1 MQTIVAG
8 TDFTKSSLNAC
19 AYAAMLAEKYK
30 CRLVLF
36 NLLDISWIHANSG
49 LFLLETYKERRKN
62 EHKAKKQMEDLHAA
76 FPKIEITTFVNEGS
90 FKKEIKKFT
99 ENHHVKLIV
108 MGLAEKNRFYK
119 SLYGSHGV
127 DIAGK
132 LEAPVII
139 VPEQFKKH
147 TLKHVVLAVD
157 NSEKLHLSSL
167 KEFEFLI
174 KTTKPLVHVLHCRT
188 KDELFEPVKKAIKLN
203 NVNYKIEEL
212 VAKKLEKGIEK
223 FSKENQVDLITII
236 SKKHSFFYDLFAE
249 SNTRQIAFSA
259 KTPVMA
265 IHE

>member
-19 AYAAMLAEKYK
+19 NYAAMLAEKYK

-36 NLLDISWIHANSG
+36 NLNDVSWIHANSG
-49 LFLLETYKERRKN
+49 LFLLDMYKTRRAN
-62 EHKAKKQMEDLHAA
+62 EHKAKKQLEDLKAS
-76 FPKIEITTFVNEGS
+76 FPKLEITTFVSSGS
-90 FKKEIKKFT
+90 FKKEIKTFIT
-99 ENHHVKLIV
+99 HHQVKLIV

-119 SLYGSHGV
+119 SVYGSHGV

-147 TLKHVVLAVD
+147 AVNHVVLAVD
-157 NSEKLHLSSL
+157 SSEKLHLSSL

-174 KTTKPLVHVLHCRT
+174 KTFKPKVDVLHCRT
-188 KDELFEPVKKAIKLN
+188 REELFEPVKKTVKLN
-203 NVNYKIEEL
+203 NLNYTIE
-212 VAKKLEKGIEK
+212 VVPAKNLEKGISEFNVK
-223 FSKENQVDLITII
+223 HLTDLVVVI
-236 SKKHSFFYDLFAE
+236 SKKHSLFYNLFAE
-249 SNTRQIAFSA
+249 SNTRNIAFDS
-259 KTPVMA
+259 KIPVMA

>member
-1 MQTIVAG
+1 MQTIVTG
-8 TDFTKSSLNAC
+8 TDFSKSSLNAC
-19 AYAAMLAEKYK
+19 AYAAMLADKYK

-36 NLLDISWIHANSG
+36 NLLDVSWIHANSG
-49 LFLLETYKERRKN
+49 LFLLETYRERRKN
-62 EHKAKKQMEDLHAA
+62 EHRIKKQLEDLKAA
-76 FPKIEITTFVNEGS
+76 FPNMEITTFVNSGS

-99 ENHHVKLIV
+99 EHHQVKLIV

-119 SLYGSHGV
+119 SIYGSHGV

-147 TLKHVVLAVD
+147 AIKHAVLAVD

-174 KTTKPLVHVLHCRT
+174 KTIKPKVSVLHCRT
-188 KDELFEPVKKAIKLN
+188 KDEVFEPVKKVIKLN
-203 NVNYKIEEL
+203 NVNHKIEEYT
-212 VAKKLEKGIEK
+212 AKNLENGIEK
-223 FSKENQVDLITII
+223 FSKENQIDLIAII
-236 SKKHSFFYDLFAE
+236 SKKHSLFYNLFAE
-249 SNTRQIAFSA
+249 SNTRQIAFDA
-259 KTPVMA
+259 KVPVMA

>member
-19 AYAAMLAEKYK
+19 AYAAMLADRYK

-62 EHKAKKQMEDLHAA
+62 EHRAKKQLEDLKAS
-76 FPKIEITTFVNEGS
+76 FPKMEITTFVNSGS

-99 ENHHVKLIV
+99 EHHQVKLIV

-119 SLYGSHGV
+119 AIYGSHGV

-132 LEAPVII
+132 LNAPVII

-147 TLKHVVLAVD
+147 TIKHAVLAVD

-174 KTTKPLVHVLHCRT
+174 KAIKPKVSVLHCRT
-188 KDELFEPVKKAIKLN
+188 KDEVFEPVKKAIKLN
-203 NVNYKIEEL
+203 NINHKIEEFP
-212 VAKKLEKGIEK
+212 ARDLEKGIRQ
-223 FSKENQVDLITII
+223 FTQENNVDLIIII
-236 SKKHSFFYDLFAE
+236 SRKHSLFYNLFAE

-259 KTPVMA
+259 KVPVMA

>member
-19 AYAAMLAEKYK
+19 TYAAMLANKYK
-30 CRLVLF
+30 CKLVLF
-36 NLLDISWIHANSG
+36 NLLDVSWIHANSG
-49 LFLLETYKERRKN
+49 LFLLETYRERRKN
-62 EHKAKKQMEDLHAA
+62 EHRAKKQLEDLKTA
-76 FPKIEITTFVNEGS
+76 FPKIEITTFVNSGS

-132 LEAPVII
+132 LDAPVII

-147 TLKHVVLAVD
+147 TLKHTVLAVD

-167 KEFEFLI
+167 KE
-174 KTTKPLVHVLHCRT
+174 
-188 KDELFEPVKKAIKLN
+188 
-203 NVNYKIEEL
+203 
-212 VAKKLEKGIEK
+212 
-223 FSKENQVDLITII
+223 
-236 SKKHSFFYDLFAE
+236 
-249 SNTRQIAFSA
+249 
-259 KTPVMA
+259 
-265 IHE
+265 